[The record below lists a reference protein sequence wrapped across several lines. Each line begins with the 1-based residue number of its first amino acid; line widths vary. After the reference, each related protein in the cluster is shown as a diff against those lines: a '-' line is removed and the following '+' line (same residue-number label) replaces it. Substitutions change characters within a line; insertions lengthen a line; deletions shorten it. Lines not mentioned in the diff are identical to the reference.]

1 MMWNYLKLP
10 DETQIAYSDIR
21 DDGTVMIG
29 IERPRDGGFDSAR
42 CLMPAYRWS
51 DVDGFS
57 SEEVE
62 DLEGLLRDNAPLL
75 FELAE
80 RPREEKRIA

>member
-10 DETQIAYSDIR
+10 DETQIAYSDLR
-21 DDGTVMIG
+21 DDGTVLIG
-29 IERPRDGGFDSAR
+29 IERPRDWGFDSAR

-51 DVDGFS
+51 DIDGFS
-57 SEEVE
+57 QAEI
-62 DLEGLLRDNAPLL
+62 DDFEGLLRDNAPFI

-80 RPREEKRIA
+80 RPQAEKRIA